1 MTPPQLKLLP
11 VEGIAMGSGPN
22 QTYTRGTN
30 GTATKVKDERGL
42 YKMGIVASFCTLAV
56 AILMATGGFFVWA
69 LRQESRVTSVEKG
82 LEQEHATNA
91 KQDAD
96 KNREDDK
103 AEAWRVRMEK
113 KLDDFIQSQQRK
125 R

>member
-1 MTPPQLKLLP
+1 
-11 VEGIAMGSGPN
+11 MGSGPN